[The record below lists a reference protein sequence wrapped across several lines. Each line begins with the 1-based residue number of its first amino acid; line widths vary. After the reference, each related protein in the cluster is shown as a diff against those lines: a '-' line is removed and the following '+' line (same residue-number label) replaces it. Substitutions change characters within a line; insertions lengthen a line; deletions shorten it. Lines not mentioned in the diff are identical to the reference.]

1 MEVESPNCFAVKTE
15 FNHQQPKTAMVEVL
29 IAEVRVLM
37 VGSRQITLSV
47 FRQLDFVPWGE
58 CEPMG
63 RVNDNR
69 DDDSSR
75 LIVGRAKDGSLVRAK
90 FPWRKRPVP
99 WNAHD
104 ESD

>member
-47 FRQLDFVPWGE
+47 FRQLDFGA
-58 CEPMG
+58 
-63 RVNDNR
+63 
-69 DDDSSR
+69 
-75 LIVGRAKDGSLVRAK
+75 VG
-90 FPWRKRPVP
+90 
-99 WNAHD
+99 
-104 ESD
+104 